1 MTVEQSYAFAV
12 LAATLGLF
20 IWGKWRYDVVAV
32 LALLAVGIPGIVT
45 AKDVFAGFGHPAVI
59 TVAAVLV
66 ISKTLQA
73 SGFVGHIGNVLA
85 KAEVGP
91 SLQVFL
97 VASIVAALSG
107 FMNNVG
113 ALALLL
119 PIVLQMA
126 KKSGRSPRSLLMPLS
141 FGSLL
146 GGLVTMI
153 GTPPNIIVAAYR
165 AEFSGTPFS
174 MFDFT
179 PVGLVIALAGIL
191 FITFAGWRL
200 IPNRDAK
207 SGGHTEMFRIDNYI
221 TEVLVPKDSALI
233 GQTIEHMLDLGGEDG
248 VAVVAQI
255 RRGHRRLGPRPDQL
269 LRGGDHLLLEGEP
282 TEIEGLLANT
292 KLKTVGT
299 LPLNLEDLASESI
312 GLVEAVI
319 TPQARLVGR
328 TSRQAL
334 LGRHYGLNLLA
345 IARHGQPIRDR
356 LNRVRFRAGDVL
368 LIQGDMEAM
377 PDALARLGCLP
388 LPHRNIAFDAKS
400 GIVPLAIF
408 AGAILSIA
416 FRPVAGGSRLHRRG
430 DGLRAVRRHH
440 GTRRLRGHRLAD
452 RHPAWR
458 PGPRRRRIADDRG
471 HGASRGRHRLARHP
485 YIAHMDPRPVDG
497 RHDVPLGHH
506 QQRGDRGIDGAS
518 SGGDGHA
525 HRRQPGP
532 VSDGHCH
539 RQLLRLSHPD
549 RPSVERSGHGAG
561 RVSFRRLLADGP
573 AAGNPDRPG
582 LDPGPAFLLAALEPF
597 TVIFNRERL

>member
-1 MTVEQSYAFAV
+1 MTVEQSYVFAV

-73 SGFVGHIGNVLA
+73 SGIVGHIGNVLA

-269 LRGGDHLLLEGEP
+269 LRSGDHLLLEGEP

-416 FRPVAGGSRLHRRG
+416 FGLLPAAVAFIAVVTAFVLSGATTVRDVYEAIDWPIVILLGALVPVGGALQMTG
-430 DGLRAVRRHH
+430 
-440 GTRRLRGHRLAD
+440 GTA
-452 RHPAWR
+452 
-458 PGPRRRRIADDRG
+458 
-471 HGASRGRHRLARHP
+471 
-485 YIAHMDPRPVDG
+485 
-497 RHDVPLGHH
+497 
-506 QQRGDRGIDGAS
+506 
-518 SGGDGHA
+518 
-525 HRRQPGP
+525 
-532 VSDGHCH
+532 
-539 RQLLRLSHPD
+539 
-549 RPSVERSGHGAG
+549 
-561 RVSFRRLLADGP
+561 LLADGIASLATHISP
-573 AAGNPDRPG
+573 IWILVLLMVATMFLSDIINNAATAVLMAPLAAETATRIGANPDPFLMAIAIG
-582 LDPGPAFLLAALEPF
+582 SSCAFLTPIGHQSNVLVMGPGGYRFGDYWPMGLPLEILIVLVSIPALLFFWP
-597 TVIFNRERL
+597 L

>member
-1 MTVEQSYAFAV
+1 MTVEQSYVFAV

-165 AEFSGTPFS
+165 QEFSGTPFS

-269 LRGGDHLLLEGEP
+269 LRSGDHLLLEGEP

-416 FRPVAGGSRLHRRG
+416 FGLLPAAVAFIAVVTAFVLSGATTVRDVYEAIDWPIVILLGALVPVGGALQMTG
-430 DGLRAVRRHH
+430 
-440 GTRRLRGHRLAD
+440 GTA
-452 RHPAWR
+452 
-458 PGPRRRRIADDRG
+458 
-471 HGASRGRHRLARHP
+471 
-485 YIAHMDPRPVDG
+485 
-497 RHDVPLGHH
+497 
-506 QQRGDRGIDGAS
+506 
-518 SGGDGHA
+518 
-525 HRRQPGP
+525 
-532 VSDGHCH
+532 
-539 RQLLRLSHPD
+539 
-549 RPSVERSGHGAG
+549 
-561 RVSFRRLLADGP
+561 LLADGIASLATHISP
-573 AAGNPDRPG
+573 IWILVLLMVATMFLSDIINNAATAVLMAPLAAETATRIGANPDPFLMAIAIG
-582 LDPGPAFLLAALEPF
+582 SSCAFLTPIGHQSNVLVMGPGGYRFGDYWPMGLPLEILIVLVSIPALLFFWP
-597 TVIFNRERL
+597 L

>member
-416 FRPVAGGSRLHRRG
+416 FGLLPAAVAFIAVVTAFVLSGATTVRDVYEAIDWPIVILLGALVPVGGALQMTG
-430 DGLRAVRRHH
+430 
-440 GTRRLRGHRLAD
+440 GTA
-452 RHPAWR
+452 
-458 PGPRRRRIADDRG
+458 
-471 HGASRGRHRLARHP
+471 
-485 YIAHMDPRPVDG
+485 
-497 RHDVPLGHH
+497 
-506 QQRGDRGIDGAS
+506 
-518 SGGDGHA
+518 
-525 HRRQPGP
+525 
-532 VSDGHCH
+532 
-539 RQLLRLSHPD
+539 
-549 RPSVERSGHGAG
+549 
-561 RVSFRRLLADGP
+561 LLADGIASLATHISP
-573 AAGNPDRPG
+573 IWILVLLMVATMFLSDIINNAATAVLMAPLAAETATRIGANPDPFLMAIAIG
-582 LDPGPAFLLAALEPF
+582 SSCAFLTPIGHQSNVLVMGPGGYRFGDYWPMGLPLEILIVLVSIPALLFFWP
-597 TVIFNRERL
+597 L

>member
-1 MTVEQSYAFAV
+1 MTVEQSYVFAV

-255 RRGHRRLGPRPDQL
+255 RRGHRRLGPRPDQM

-416 FRPVAGGSRLHRRG
+416 FGLLPAAVAFIAVVTAFVLSGATTVRDVYEAIDWPIVILLGALVPVGGALQMTG
-430 DGLRAVRRHH
+430 
-440 GTRRLRGHRLAD
+440 GTA
-452 RHPAWR
+452 
-458 PGPRRRRIADDRG
+458 
-471 HGASRGRHRLARHP
+471 
-485 YIAHMDPRPVDG
+485 
-497 RHDVPLGHH
+497 
-506 QQRGDRGIDGAS
+506 
-518 SGGDGHA
+518 
-525 HRRQPGP
+525 
-532 VSDGHCH
+532 
-539 RQLLRLSHPD
+539 
-549 RPSVERSGHGAG
+549 
-561 RVSFRRLLADGP
+561 LLADGIASLATHISP
-573 AAGNPDRPG
+573 IWILVLLMVATMFLSDIINNAATAVLMAPLAAETATRIGANPDPFLMAIAIG
-582 LDPGPAFLLAALEPF
+582 SSCAFLTPIGHQSNVLVMGPGGYRFGDYWPMGLPLEILIVLVSIPALLFFWP
-597 TVIFNRERL
+597 L

>member
-1 MTVEQSYAFAV
+1 MTVEQSYVFAV

-59 TVAAVLV
+59 TVGAVLV

-255 RRGHRRLGPRPDQL
+255 RRGHRRLGPRPDQM

-345 IARHGQPIRDR
+345 IARHGRPIRDR

-416 FRPVAGGSRLHRRG
+416 FGLLPAAVAFIAVVTAFVLSGATTVRDVYEAIDWPIVILLGALVHVGGALQM
-430 DGLRAVRRHH
+430 
-440 GTRRLRGHRLAD
+440 T
-452 RHPAWR
+452 
-458 PGPRRRRIADDRG
+458 
-471 HGASRGRHRLARHP
+471 GRTA
-485 YIAHMDPRPVDG
+485 
-497 RHDVPLGHH
+497 
-506 QQRGDRGIDGAS
+506 
-518 SGGDGHA
+518 
-525 HRRQPGP
+525 
-532 VSDGHCH
+532 
-539 RQLLRLSHPD
+539 
-549 RPSVERSGHGAG
+549 
-561 RVSFRRLLADGP
+561 LLADGIASLATHISP
-573 AAGNPDRPG
+573 IWILDLLMVATMFLSDIINNAATAVLMAPLAAETATRIGANPDPFLMAIAIG
-582 LDPGPAFLLAALEPF
+582 SSCAFLTPIGHQSNVLVMGPGGYRFGDYWPMGLPLEILIVLVSIPALLFFWP
-597 TVIFNRERL
+597 L

>member
-255 RRGHRRLGPRPDQL
+255 RRGHRRLGPRPDQM

-416 FRPVAGGSRLHRRG
+416 FGLLPAAVAFIAVVTAFVLSGATTVRDVYEAIDWPIVILLGALVPVGGALQMTG
-430 DGLRAVRRHH
+430 
-440 GTRRLRGHRLAD
+440 GTA
-452 RHPAWR
+452 
-458 PGPRRRRIADDRG
+458 
-471 HGASRGRHRLARHP
+471 
-485 YIAHMDPRPVDG
+485 
-497 RHDVPLGHH
+497 
-506 QQRGDRGIDGAS
+506 
-518 SGGDGHA
+518 
-525 HRRQPGP
+525 
-532 VSDGHCH
+532 
-539 RQLLRLSHPD
+539 
-549 RPSVERSGHGAG
+549 
-561 RVSFRRLLADGP
+561 LLADGIASLATHISP
-573 AAGNPDRPG
+573 IWILVLLMVATMFLSDIINNAATAVLMAPLAAETATRIGANPDPFLMAIAIG
-582 LDPGPAFLLAALEPF
+582 SSCAFLTPIGHQSNVLVMGPGGYRFGDYWPMGLPLEILIVLVSIPALLFFWP
-597 TVIFNRERL
+597 L

>member
-1 MTVEQSYAFAV
+1 MTVEQSYVFAV

-345 IARHGQPIRDR
+345 IARHGQPIRER

-416 FRPVAGGSRLHRRG
+416 FGLLPAAVAFIAVVTAFVLSGATTVRDVYEAIDWPIVILLGALVPVGGALQMTG
-430 DGLRAVRRHH
+430 
-440 GTRRLRGHRLAD
+440 GTA
-452 RHPAWR
+452 
-458 PGPRRRRIADDRG
+458 
-471 HGASRGRHRLARHP
+471 
-485 YIAHMDPRPVDG
+485 
-497 RHDVPLGHH
+497 
-506 QQRGDRGIDGAS
+506 
-518 SGGDGHA
+518 
-525 HRRQPGP
+525 
-532 VSDGHCH
+532 
-539 RQLLRLSHPD
+539 
-549 RPSVERSGHGAG
+549 
-561 RVSFRRLLADGP
+561 LLADGIASLATHISP
-573 AAGNPDRPG
+573 IWILVLLMVATMFLSDIINNAATAVLMAPLAAETATRIGANPDPFLMAIAIG
-582 LDPGPAFLLAALEPF
+582 SSCAFLTPIGHQSNVLVMGPGGYRFGDYWPMGLPLEILIVLVSIPALLFFWP
-597 TVIFNRERL
+597 L

>member
-1 MTVEQSYAFAV
+1 MTVEQSYVFAV

-97 VASIVAALSG
+97 VASIVAAMSG

-221 TEVLVPKDSALI
+221 TEALVPKDSALI

-269 LRGGDHLLLEGEP
+269 LRSGDHLLLEGEP

-345 IARHGQPIRDR
+345 IARHGRPIRDR

-416 FRPVAGGSRLHRRG
+416 FGLLPAAVAFIAVVTAFVLSGATTVRDVYEAIDWPIVILLGALVPVGGALQMTG
-430 DGLRAVRRHH
+430 
-440 GTRRLRGHRLAD
+440 GTA
-452 RHPAWR
+452 
-458 PGPRRRRIADDRG
+458 
-471 HGASRGRHRLARHP
+471 
-485 YIAHMDPRPVDG
+485 
-497 RHDVPLGHH
+497 
-506 QQRGDRGIDGAS
+506 
-518 SGGDGHA
+518 
-525 HRRQPGP
+525 
-532 VSDGHCH
+532 
-539 RQLLRLSHPD
+539 
-549 RPSVERSGHGAG
+549 
-561 RVSFRRLLADGP
+561 LLADGIASLATHISP
-573 AAGNPDRPG
+573 IWILDLLMVATMFLSDIINNAATAVLMAPLAAETATRIGANPDPFLMAIAIG
-582 LDPGPAFLLAALEPF
+582 SSCAFLTPIGHQSNVLVMGPGWYRFGDYWPMGLTLEILIVLVSIAALLFFWP
-597 TVIFNRERL
+597 L